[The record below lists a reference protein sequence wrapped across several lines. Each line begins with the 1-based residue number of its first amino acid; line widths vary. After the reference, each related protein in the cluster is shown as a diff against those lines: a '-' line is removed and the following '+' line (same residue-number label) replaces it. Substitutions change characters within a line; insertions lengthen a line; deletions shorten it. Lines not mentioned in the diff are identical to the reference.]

1 LCLKLNAKVIFSWC
15 LYIVNEDEA
24 QRSKE
29 GTLLKYIVAAVPIRA
44 VNIRSL
50 AMKERSEIS
59 SLRQRVDSEKEER
72 IGEKFS
78 SGADE
83 SSVVP

>member
-1 LCLKLNAKVIFSWC
+1 
-15 LYIVNEDEA
+15 
-24 QRSKE
+24 
-29 GTLLKYIVAAVPIRA
+29 LKYIVAAVPIRA
-44 VNIRSL
+44 VNICSL
-50 AMKERSEIS
+50 AMKEKSEIS
-59 SLRQRVDSEKEER
+59 FLRQRLDLEKEER